1 MKSKRMWAGLAAAA
15 IAGFSV
21 SELVA
26 LADLSISPA
35 MEAVATGF
43 TGAAIGAFVA
53 RRGFVVP
60 ALGLWLL
67 SWAVCVCILYWIAEP
82 TGQGSIP
89 GILEYN
95 RLVIFLSALAVLA
108 GVFSGRA
115 VAQRLGASATT

>member
-67 SWAVCVCILYWIAEP
+67 SWAVCVCIL
-82 TGQGSIP
+82 
-89 GILEYN
+89 
-95 RLVIFLSALAVLA
+95 
-108 GVFSGRA
+108 
-115 VAQRLGASATT
+115 